1 MKYIIGRKL
10 GMVQV
15 FDVNGKLL
23 PATIVRCE
31 PNKVISKKDNT
42 ITVGYQEVE
51 EKKLNKPQKGHFKKL
66 GVKPYKVIAEF
77 ANAETNLKENDV
89 INVNAFEKGECIDV
103 QGITKGHGYTGA
115 IVRWNFKVGPKSHGA
130 GFPHRY
136 QGSIAFGRGGSQG
149 QRVPKGKKMA
159 GHYGH
164 ETVTIENLTVLEP
177 VLKWDILI
185 ILGAIPGPKNGT
197 VIIKSSIKKPGAK
210 NEYTIISKEIKEDIL
225 KANEA
230 LEDKEAVFEANK
242 EAEAAEKQKEKAEAQ
257 AKAAAAA
264 TAEKEKAAAE
274 ANKKETSEAKK

>member
-42 ITVGYQEVE
+42 ITVGYQEVD

-103 QGITKGHGYTGA
+103 QGITKGRGYTGA

-197 VIIKSSIKKPGAK
+197 VIMKHLKIKRLYLKLIKKLKLLK
-210 NEYTIISKEIKEDIL
+210 NKKKKLKHKQKRPLQLKLKKKKLLLKQIKKKLQKQRNKEIKLWIRML
-225 KANEA
+225 N
-230 LEDKEAVFEANK
+230 
-242 EAEAAEKQKEKAEAQ
+242 
-257 AKAAAAA
+257 
-264 TAEKEKAAAE
+264 
-274 ANKKETSEAKK
+274 

>member
-42 ITVGYQEVE
+42 ITVGYQEVD

-77 ANAETNLKENDV
+77 ANAEANVKANDV

-103 QGITKGHGYTGA
+103 QGITKGRGYTGA

-149 QRVPKGKKMA
+149 QRVHKGKKMA
-159 GHYGH
+159 GHYGY

-197 VIIKSSIKKPGAK
+197 VIIKSSMKKPGAK

-242 EAEAAEKQKEKAEAQ
+242 EAEAAEKQKEEA
-257 AKAAAAA
+257 
-264 TAEKEKAAAE
+264 
-274 ANKKETSEAKK
+274 EAKK